1 MMLAGAV
8 TAIRAG
14 ESPTSKT
21 DSIAD
26 ALATYWGAAVNTS
39 RMSAGEREAFAR
51 GFSEAYAANDSLQE
65 AYLRGGLMGVG
76 ILRSVDEA
84 AGMGLEVNRAR
95 LGEALAKV
103 LRGGSTGMS
112 ETEAR
117 EYIDAQIDPAGAK
130 AQSGE
135 AQKAFVDSMA
145 ALPGAVTT
153 PSGLVFIVETEGEGA
168 QPVSGDEVE
177 VTYTGRLSDGSVFD
191 STDSPITFGVDRVVP
206 GFSEG
211 LKLMKPGGR
220 YRIVMPA
227 SLAYGERGAGG
238 GIIPPGAA
246 VDFTVDLIGIKPR
259 N

>member
-1 MMLAGAV
+1 M
-8 TAIRAG
+8 
-14 ESPTSKT
+14 
-21 DSIAD
+21 
-26 ALATYWGAAVNTS
+26 
-39 RMSAGEREAFAR
+39 
-51 GFSEAYAANDSLQE
+51 
-65 AYLRGGLMGVG
+65 
-76 ILRSVDEA
+76 
-84 AGMGLEVNRAR
+84 
-95 LGEALAKV
+95 
-103 LRGGSTGMS
+103 
-112 ETEAR
+112 
-117 EYIDAQIDPAGAK
+117 
-130 AQSGE
+130 
-135 AQKAFVDSMA
+135 
-145 ALPGAVTT
+145 
-153 PSGLVFIVETEGEGA
+153 ETEGEGA